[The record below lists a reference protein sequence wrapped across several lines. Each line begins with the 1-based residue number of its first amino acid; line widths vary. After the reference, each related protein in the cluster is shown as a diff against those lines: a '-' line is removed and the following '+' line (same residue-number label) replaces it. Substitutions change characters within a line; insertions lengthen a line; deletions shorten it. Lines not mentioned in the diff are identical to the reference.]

1 MTAAFGEVT
10 YDGGQPDAG
19 SATSH
24 GANGAATQAE
34 VIDLNDPRLMSE
46 QLTENPQG
54 DAYAIPP
61 PLPDGKWRV
70 KLSQKDIKDSKG
82 NLQRSAAFCYAKMN
96 DGKPFLATNME
107 CKILDSTGKY
117 DGTTLTE
124 YWVKTVIER
133 SGNSQVGTILAKL
146 KQPLAPASPGN
157 RMDQFLKVL
166 ASEPEL
172 VAETAWEAQCMA
184 CSESAKKK
192 GERAPKPFM
201 LGMHRFAQLRAG
213 GHDPVTSCPVC
224 KSQVRAQARIV
235 QFWPLDTPHN
245 K

>member
-1 MTAAFGEVT
+1 MSTPSFEPT
-10 YDGGQPDAG
+10 YEGGANEA
-19 SATSH
+19 SATTTA
-24 GANGAATQAE
+24 GPNGAAHNE

-46 QLTENPQG
+46 QLTENPAG

-82 NLQRSAAFCYAKMN
+82 NLQRSAAFCYPKMN
-96 DGKPFLATNME
+96 DGKPFLATNMD
-107 CKILDSTGKY
+107 CKILDSTGKH
-117 DGTTLTE
+117 DGVTLTE
-124 YWVKTVIER
+124 YWVKTVVER

-146 KQPLAPASPGN
+146 KQPLSPASPGA
-157 RMDQFLKVL
+157 RMEQFLKVL

-172 VAETAWEAQCMA
+172 VAETAWQAQCMS
-184 CSESAKKK
+184 CSETAKKK
-192 GERAPKPFM
+192 GDKAPREFL
-201 LGMHRFAQLRAG
+201 LGMHRFSRG
-213 GHDPVTSCPVC
+213 RDGSYDPVVSCPVC